1 MGGGSWEGGGA
12 FGVGMHSGVHESA
25 SIAGSDFDYL
35 HAPGGALYQDIG
47 VCVCVCVCVYSIGYR
62 CVCVC
67 VYSIG
72 YRCVVGVW
80 VCGCVYSTRI
90 SVLIPTAP
98 RLIPHPA
105 L

>member
-35 HAPGGALYQDIG
+35 HAPGGALYLDIG

-67 VYSIG
+67 V
-72 YRCVVGVW
+72 CVC
-80 VCGCVYSTRI
+80 VCT
-90 SVLIPTAP
+90 L
-98 RLIPHPA
+98 
-105 L
+105 